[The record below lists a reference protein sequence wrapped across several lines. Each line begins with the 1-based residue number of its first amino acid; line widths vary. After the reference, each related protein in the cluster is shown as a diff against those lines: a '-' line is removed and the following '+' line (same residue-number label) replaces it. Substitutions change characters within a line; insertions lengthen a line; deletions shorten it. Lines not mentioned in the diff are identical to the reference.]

1 LRPTIILVSK
11 PTALLGDPRTVAEFR
26 DRRHTARA
34 ARLTTA
40 LAMALA
46 VVAWA
51 AGPALAADPVR
62 PTSIPTRTSVTSTA
76 VTTTTRTVDLSRSS
90 AQVLQY
96 TSYWCVPAAAQTM
109 INLASGG
116 SDRTYATQSR
126 LYTELQRANLYDYA
140 TKGNDVRGWARVL
153 TARLG
158 KSRAYADV
166 SFTSRGAAYEAI
178 VEAMDR
184 TRRPVGIVVGAGTH
198 AWTVVGFT
206 VRETTGDP
214 GSRTVL
220 GFTVVGPLGSPRDPW
235 PKKYLTVAQL
245 SNYFTRY
252 HEWQRSVVWEGKYV
266 IVAPIWSTGTVVVS
280 R

>member
-1 LRPTIILVSK
+1 MPSKRARGRIVRP
-11 PTALLGDPRTVAEFR
+11 
-26 DRRHTARA
+26 

-40 LAMALA
+40 FAMAIA
-46 VVAWA
+46 VLAWA
-51 AGPALAADPVR
+51 AAPAFAADPVR
-62 PTSIPTRTSVTSTA
+62 PAAIPTQTSAGTVQTVTRS
-76 VTTTTRTVDLSRSS
+76 VDLSRGS

-96 TSYWCVPAAAQTM
+96 TNYWCVPAATQTM
-109 INLASGG
+109 LNLVSGR

-126 LYTELQRANLYDYA
+126 LYSELQKANLYDYA

-158 KSRAYADV
+158 PGNGYADV
-166 SFTSRGAAYEAI
+166 SFTSRSAAYAAI
-178 VEAMDR
+178 VKAMDK
-184 TRRPVGIVVGAGTH
+184 TKRPVGIVVGAGTH

-206 VRETTGDP
+206 VRETTGSL
-214 GSRTVL
+214 GSQTIL

-235 PKKYLTVAQL
+235 PKKYLTVDQL
-245 SNYFTRY
+245 SGHFTKY

-266 IVAPIWSTGTVVVS
+266 IVAPLATTGAAVVT